1 MANAPE
7 KAKKPALDPF
17 VASLMPESDRRLASF
32 VGVATILAIAVS
44 FWASMY
50 EAAVDEIM
58 FEEVQ
63 SEDLAATMKIEEKK
77 EEIPGVAMIG
87 IDDFAKVELKV
98 AKIKDCVPVKR
109 AKELLELTIDDG
121 SGLRTVASGIAKWYK
136 PEDLVGH
143 NIILVSNLKPAK
155 LCGVESCGM
164 ILAADCADDDVKVI
178 FVDDIPVGAKIR

>member
-1 MANAPE
+1 MA
-7 KAKKPALDPF
+7 
-17 VASLMPESDRRLASF
+17 
-32 VGVATILAIAVS
+32 
-44 FWASMY
+44 
-50 EAAVDEIM
+50 
-58 FEEVQ
+58 
-63 SEDLAATMKIEEKK
+63 EEKK

-109 AKELLELTIDDG
+109 AKKLLELTIDDG

-164 ILAADCADDDVKVI
+164 ILAADCADNDVKVI
-178 FVDDIPVGAKIR
+178 FVDNIPVGAKIR

>member
-1 MANAPE
+1 MPDTSDKILEQLNTDISSYESIQSFGALKAGGRVGTATPLFNRIDAE
-7 KAKKPALDPF
+7 KMLEEIEKET
-17 VASLMPESDRRLASF
+17 S
-32 VGVATILAIAVS
+32 VS
-44 FWASMY
+44 
-50 EAAVDEIM
+50 EAA
-58 FEEVQ
+58 
-63 SEDLAATMKIEEKK
+63 LEEKK

-98 AKIKDCVPVKR
+98 AKIKDCVPVKH
-109 AKELLELTIDDG
+109 AKKLLELTIDDG